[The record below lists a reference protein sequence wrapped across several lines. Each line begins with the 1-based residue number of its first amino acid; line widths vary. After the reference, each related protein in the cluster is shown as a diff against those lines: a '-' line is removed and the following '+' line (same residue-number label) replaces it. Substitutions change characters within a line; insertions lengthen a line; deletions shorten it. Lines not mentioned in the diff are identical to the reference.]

1 MADKNFEI
9 SLAELG
15 AKLDLKIF
23 GDGTRLINKVVSPE
37 QADDNALC
45 AVWDERAAHYFTE
58 NKNNNKNFA
67 VIAPENLLK
76 ACGCDGL
83 ICDKP
88 REVMP
93 KLFAIFND
101 NKNLNLSGVD
111 DRACVALDAMIDES
125 AYVAAFAVIEAGAV
139 IKAGAKIMAG
149 AYIGAD
155 CVIGERSVI
164 EPRAVLMSGVKV
176 GKDCLLHSG
185 CVIGCDGF
193 GFVPAADGN
202 GPVKIPQVGG
212 VTICDN
218 VEVGACTTI
227 DRGTL
232 NDTFINDNTKIDN
245 QVQIGHN
252 VKIGKNCII
261 CSMTG
266 IAGSS
271 ELGDNVIVSVQA
283 GITDHVKIGSGAV
296 LAARSGV
303 TNDVKPGAVMS
314 GYPLQP
320 HNDAK
325 RSLVLFM
332 RLPELFKRV
341 KELEKKFK

>member
-1 MADKNFEI
+1 MANKNFEI

-23 GDGTRLINKVVSPE
+23 GDGSHKINKIVSPE
-37 QADDNALC
+37 RADNNALC
-45 AVWDERAAHYFTE
+45 AVWDEKAALKL
-58 NKNNNKNFA
+58 NKNMA

-83 ICDKP
+83 ICERP
-88 REVMP
+88 REIMP
-93 KLFAIFND
+93 KLLAIFN
-101 NKNLNLSGVD
+101 NNNLNLKGVD
-111 DRACVALDAMIDES
+111 KQACVSPDALIDDS
-125 AYVAAFAVIEAGAV
+125 AYVGAFAVIEAGAV

-176 GKDCLLHSG
+176 GSDCLLHSG

-212 VTICDN
+212 VTIGDN

-232 NDTFINDNTKIDN
+232 NDTFINSNTKIDN

-252 VKIGKNCII
+252 VKIGRNCII
-261 CSMTG
+261 CSMSG

-283 GITDHVKIGSGAV
+283 GITDHVKIGDGVV

-303 TNDVKPGAVMS
+303 SNDVKPGAVMS

-320 HNDAK
+320 HNEAK
-325 RSLVLFM
+325 RSLVLFT